1 MIAVKNIRQS
11 GNAGAGT
18 GRSQILITQTVVG
31 DANSRAPAMV
41 IHVLMGMKINAEMG
55 IIMKK

>member
-1 MIAVKNIRQS
+1 MKTVEKIQQS
-11 GNAGAGT
+11 GNVGAGM